1 MSTDQPRALVDA
13 ELYLRRHTAVAEYEI
28 EWAPDDWTYVCRHGQ
43 AKAGFQ
49 DFLASVRDTLPDHQL
64 HLCLGTAASFRY
76 SLFSPYKAN
85 RKANRKPAGYS
96 QLIRWVIEA
105 GEVRGWNIAM
115 LAEVEADD
123 VMGIL
128 CRPGDVIVSEDKDMS
143 GVPGLHLRGT
153 EFVEVSR
160 HEADA
165 NVFSQALI
173 GDSTDNY
180 PGCPGVGAVT
190 ARKIL
195 AGQPDAAAMWAVV
208 LKAFEK
214 AGLTRRDAITQV
226 RLARI
231 LRAGEYDIERELPIL
246 WSPPDDVAG
255 GDTP

>member
-1 MSTDQPRALVDA
+1 MTTDQPRALVDA

-28 EWAPDDWTYVCRHGQ
+28 EWEPDDWTYVCRHGQ

-49 DFLASVRDTLPDHQL
+49 DFLASVRDTLPGHQL

-76 SLFSPYKAN
+76 SLFSAYKAN
-85 RKANRKPAGYS
+85 RKASRKPAGYS
-96 QLIRWVIEA
+96 ALTRWVIEA

-128 CRPGDVIVSEDKDMS
+128 CRPGDVIVSEDKDLL
-143 GVPGLHLRGT
+143 GIPGLHLRGT
-153 EFVEVSR
+153 EFVEGSR
-160 HEADA
+160 YQADM

-173 GDSTDNY
+173 GDATDNY
-180 PGCPGVGAVT
+180 PGCPGIGKVKAEG
-190 ARKIL
+190 IL
-195 AGQPDAAAMWAVV
+195 AGQPDEAAMWAAV

-214 AGLTRRDAITQV
+214 AGLARREAITQV

-231 LRAGEYDIERELPIL
+231 LRAGEYDPGRELPIL
-246 WSPPDDVAG
+246 WNPPDD
-255 GDTP
+255 TP

>member
-1 MSTDQPRALVDA
+1 MTDQPRALVDA

-49 DFLASVRDTLPDHQL
+49 DFLASVRDALPDHQL
-64 HLCLGTAASFRY
+64 RLCLGTAASFRY
-76 SLFSPYKAN
+76 SLFSAYKAN
-85 RKANRKPAGYS
+85 RKASRKPAGYGA
-96 QLIRWVIEA
+96 LTRWVIEA

-128 CRPGDVIVSEDKDMS
+128 CRPGDVIVSEDKDLL
-143 GVPGLHLRGT
+143 GIPGLHLRGT
-153 EFVEVSR
+153 EFMEVSE
-160 HEADA
+160 HQADL

-173 GDSTDNY
+173 GDATDNY
-180 PGCPGVGAVT
+180 PGCPGIGKVKAEG
-190 ARKIL
+190 IL
-195 AGQPDAAAMWAVV
+195 AGRRNEFEMWCAV
-208 LKAFEK
+208 LNAFLK

-231 LRAGEYDIERELPIL
+231 LRSGEYDEDRELPIL
-246 WSPPDDVAG
+246 WSPPDG
-255 GDTP
+255 TP